1 MKYLLTLFTFFL
13 LISCGS
19 NNADKTPNEGTGPV
33 ANDKTVLQ
41 PDQLNITLLLDLSD
55 RIDTQKYPEKPE
67 HFQRDIANIKYFTE
81 LFVKDMEKRGT
92 FMAKG
97 KLKVIFSPK
106 PQDPN
111 VNLFAEKLNVDL
123 SAMDNK
129 QKKDIHD
136 NLTNTFTDNVT
147 KIYNSTLSQS
157 KWIGSD
163 IWRFFKNDVK
173 DYCIESKPNYRNI
186 LVILT
191 DGYIYHQDSKDQN
204 ENRYAYLLP
213 ENIGKYKLRKNPNW
227 EQEME
232 RQNFGLITK
241 RTDLENLEVL
251 VLEIS
256 PSPSYKNDEDIIKA
270 VLAKWFKEMKVKRY
284 GLFNS
289 DLPEYT
295 KKRITDFIK

>member
-1 MKYLLTLFTFFL
+1 MKYLLNILTVFLF
-13 LISCGS
+13 ISCGS
-19 NNADKTPNEGTGPV
+19 NSVDHSQNEGTSPGTNEKP
-33 ANDKTVLQ
+33 LPP

-55 RIDTQKYPEKPE
+55 RIDAKKYPEKPE
-67 HFQRDIANIKYFTE
+67 HFQRDIANIKYFSE

-111 VNLFAEKLNVDL
+111 VNLFAEKLSVDL
-123 SAMDNK
+123 SSMDNK

-136 NLTNTFTDNVT
+136 NLTNIFTDNVT

-186 LVILT
+186 LVLLT

-204 ENRYAYLLP
+204 GNRFAYLLP
-213 ENIGKYKLRKNPNW
+213 ENISKYKLRKNSNW
-227 EQEME
+227 EHEMGKFD
-232 RQNFGLITK
+232 FGLITK
-241 RTDLENLEVL
+241 RNDLVNLEVL

-256 PSPSYKNDEDIIKA
+256 PSPGCKNDEDIIKA
-270 VLAKWFKEMKVKRY
+270 VLSKWFKEMKVKRY
-284 GLFNS
+284 GIFNS

-295 KKRITDFIK
+295 KQRINDFMK